1 MKLVNFLMGIVL
13 FSFLASMTVQ
23 AQEESKFVGGNS
35 LGILVPQ
42 NDLGDVYDIGLGFYG
57 SLDYNATENLALRL
71 DVGVHSFSG
80 EDENSDSNGNGTDNN
95 PEKTVY
101 ELTAGVRGKLSVF
114 YLEGRA
120 GYFFGFDE
128 FGYVPAAGL
137 RFGKFDLQGSYAI
150 IGGNDFAGFRI
161 GYYWAK

>member
-1 MKLVNFLMGIVL
+1 MRETNFLMGL
-13 FSFLASMTVQ
+13 LMFSLMISSVIH

-42 NDLGDVYDIGLGFYG
+42 SDLGDVYDIGLGFSG
-57 SLDYNATENLALRL
+57 SVDYNATQNFALRL

-80 EDENSDSNGNGTDNN
+80 EDEISDTNGNATDSN

-137 RFGKFDLQGSYAI
+137 RFGKFDLQLNYALV
-150 IGGNDFAGFRI
+150 GGNDFAGFRI